1 MVAEQFGGE
10 QVDDAKA
17 KSVQQRLLRALPQ
30 PTGYELAAFYEPHDT
45 VGGDFY
51 DCVQLDENRIFFI
64 LADVSGH
71 GVGGALIVASALKS
85 LRYLYRET
93 DDLVEIM
100 ARLNEDIHDD
110 LLKEQFITAFA
121 GILSL

>member
-1 MVAEQFGGE
+1 M
-10 QVDDAKA
+10 
-17 KSVQQRLLRALPQ
+17 
-30 PTGYELAAFYEPHDT
+30 
-45 VGGDFY
+45 
-51 DCVQLDENRIFFI
+51 QLDEDRIFFI

-121 GILSL
+121 GILSLGQGELTCVCCGHHPAIIGNAGSPTPLTLVGNPGMALGLVKGSTFVLGRCVRP